1 MKEKSYITMTYNL
14 KVLDSKNSA
23 SDLSNIKVIDPL
35 IREITFSKNF
45 GGFLEFLKN
54 HFQKVESS
62 LKKFWILAFWSSHT
76 MHMIHMRSAKCCS
89 QFIKYNF
96 FKKTNI
102 YFWEFFHI
110 PNLQVTGNSTLITL
124 VSYNVISKNITNKF
138 WSLSLSFHHLEIAF
152 RWNGQDRFMV
162 FFWRTKWS

>member
-1 MKEKSYITMTYNL
+1 MKEKSYIIMKYNL

-62 LKKFWILAFWSSHT
+62 LKKFWILAF
-76 MHMIHMRSAKCCS
+76 
-89 QFIKYNF
+89 
-96 FKKTNI
+96 
-102 YFWEFFHI
+102 
-110 PNLQVTGNSTLITL
+110 
-124 VSYNVISKNITNKF
+124 
-138 WSLSLSFHHLEIAF
+138 
-152 RWNGQDRFMV
+152 
-162 FFWRTKWS
+162 